1 MAVRGPWRVVAVAV
15 VVGLGTTGCLQL
27 AIEGAKKALEDRS
40 TENQVTDTKV
50 TTGILSRL
58 SGKDKVLLIDIN
70 VDVWEGR
77 VMLSGTV
84 ADATVRREVVA
95 LTGADQRIR
104 ALYDEIQVVS
114 KEEQARRR
122 EEKKEEESELRR
134 TLSDAWI
141 STKIEAQ
148 LIAARGVTAVNYR
161 WRVVRKHVCIVG
173 RARSQAELDKVL
185 QILRETDGVAR
196 VTHFVEI
203 KPIS

>member
-1 MAVRGPWRVVAVAV
+1 MTVRGLWRVVAVAV
-15 VVGLGTTGCLQL
+15 AVSLGTTGCVQL
-27 AIEGAKKALEDRS
+27 AIEGAKKVLEDRS
-40 TENQVTDTKV
+40 TEDQVTDTKV

-58 SGKDKVLLIDIN
+58 SGKDKTLLIDIN

-84 ADATVRREVVA
+84 ADATVRREVVTVA
-95 LTGADQRIR
+95 RADQRIR
-104 ALYDEIQVVS
+104 VLYDEIQVVS

-122 EEKKEEESELRR
+122 EEKKEEESDVRR

-148 LIAARGVTAVNYR
+148 LVAARGVTSVNYR
-161 WRVVRKHVCIVG
+161 WRVVRKHVYLVG

-196 VTHFVEI
+196 VTHFAEI
-203 KPIS
+203 KPVS